1 VSRIGKLIGRFN
13 RWLAP
18 AAVGSAVEQGQGQ
31 PGTTVNAVG
40 VKAIVTE
47 LEEPEE
53 PTDLS
58 SSERN

>member
-1 VSRIGKLIGRFN
+1 MSRIGRLIARFN

-53 PTDLS
+53 PDEGES
-58 SSERN
+58 SRA